1 MSKEQYL
8 KDLESK
14 LNVVNR
20 GIFKAEAYP
29 DSALDEIRSLHEMV
43 SARPNLSPNEKT
55 AIIEELSRLKK

>member
-1 MSKEQYL
+1 MSKEQFL

-29 DSALDEIRSLHEMV
+29 DSAFEDIQSLHQMV
-43 SARPNLSPNEKT
+43 SSRQNLSPNEKT
-55 AIIEELSRLKK
+55 AIIEELSRLRK